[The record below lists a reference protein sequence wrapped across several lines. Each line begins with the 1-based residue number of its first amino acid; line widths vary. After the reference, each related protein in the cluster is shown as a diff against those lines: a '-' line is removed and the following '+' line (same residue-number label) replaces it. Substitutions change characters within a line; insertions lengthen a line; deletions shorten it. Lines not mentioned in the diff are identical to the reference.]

1 MIDAESLGASMAIK
15 EPVWAIFFK
24 RLGGFLSTIPTAAI
38 GETSPRVVVSV
49 PTGRFSYWLA
59 AAGALEVEQDVFD
72 DWRPGDRCAGLADN
86 QMQDLV
92 IRSVDEVTIRLSS
105 NLFLMRGKAL
115 LAPIPAGT
123 PEGRRA
129 ARIDHRLLEALEKA
143 LPHGAPRRMW
153 YARHAIKPVV
163 IIGTGRD
170 YVQKQ
175 REILLDEVP
184 TWLRPEIAALFHE
197 DAGTVFRASHILFHP
212 FMIFDPTVDKH
223 HPWIREIS
231 PRLTV
236 VTSWSTY
243 KRMNSTLF
251 QCAPQL
257 IVCNRRVGSG
267 MRVFEETKDEQ
278 VNAALENKIR
288 NLGIPPGVFVRVFD
302 ATVTPFVDDVDHED
316 DEFFEEEELL

>member
-1 MIDAESLGASMAIK
+1 MAIEEPGWASFFKKLGA
-15 EPVWAIFFK
+15 
-24 RLGGFLSTIPTAAI
+24 LLSELPTASVD
-38 GETSPRVVVSV
+38 GTSARVVVSV

-59 AAGALEVEQDVFD
+59 AAGALEVEQNVFD
-72 DWRPGDRCAGLADN
+72 NWKPGDRCAGLVDN

-92 IRSVDEVTIRLSS
+92 ISSVDERVLKLTS
-105 NLFLMRGKAL
+105 NLSLMRDMAL

-129 ARIDHRLLEALEKA
+129 ARIDHRLLDALEQA
-143 LPHGAPRRMW
+143 LPHGAPKRRW
-153 YARHAIKPVV
+153 YARHALKPVV

-175 REILLDEVP
+175 RETLLAEVSS
-184 TWLRPEIAALFHE
+184 WMKPEIAALFHE

-212 FMIFDPTVDKH
+212 FMIFDPAVDKQN
-223 HPWIREIS
+223 PWIREIA

-251 QCAPQL
+251 QLAPQL

-267 MRVFEETKDEQ
+267 MRVFEETKDEP
-278 VNAALENKIR
+278 VNADLEETIR
-288 NLGIPPGVFVRVFD
+288 GLGIPPGVFVRVFD
-302 ATVTPFVDDVDHED
+302 ARVTPFADVVDHDD
-316 DEFFEEEELL
+316 DEFFDEEELL